1 MITLGLIIKSLIY
14 LAIIYIIIT
23 AVLWGF
29 ELRIVEWEISFER
42 IVRKI
47 EKIFYE

>member
-1 MITLGLIIKSLIY
+1 MITLGLILKSLMY
-14 LAIIYIIIT
+14 LVIIYIIIT
-23 AVLWGF
+23 AILWGF
-29 ELRIVEWEISFER
+29 ELKIYKLEISFEG